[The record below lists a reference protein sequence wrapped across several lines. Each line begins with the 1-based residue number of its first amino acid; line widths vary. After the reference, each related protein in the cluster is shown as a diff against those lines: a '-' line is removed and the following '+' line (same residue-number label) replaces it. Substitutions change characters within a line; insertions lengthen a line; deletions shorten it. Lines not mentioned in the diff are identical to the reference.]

1 MQIRKNNVEGVTVSE
16 HCGGERW
23 CACACAQTYLRDHRI
38 VLVGSAQTLTASSM
52 SASLYIV
59 YQIRAAAPHG
69 GHRNCATPTPSLR
82 RGKVVGGLCAVLSS
96 YAHSSYMFSCAQLKI
111 TGVVRIYFCSPIK
124 PVQDLHYDI
133 SSLVIYNVCLSISD
147 VSINCPIIV
156 CL

>member
-1 MQIRKNNVEGVTVSE
+1 MPIRKYNVEGVTVSE

-69 GHRNCATPTPSLR
+69 GPPKLRHPHPLTHLSLR

-111 TGVVRIYFCSPIK
+111 TGVVGIYFCSPINRSK
-124 PVQDLHYDI
+124 IYITISAVQ
-133 SSLVIYNVCLSISD
+133 
-147 VSINCPIIV
+147 
-156 CL
+156 